1 MENNYDECI
10 QQIKESI
17 SKLPEKVQKAFVWM
31 IVNYEEVEELCK
43 GRPLLEETRRQLME
57 AARRNDDALL
67 FVLLV
72 AEKVINAQQ
81 NEPQE
86 K

>member
-1 MENNYDECI
+1 MKNNDNECV
-10 QQIKESI
+10 QQIKERM

-31 IVNYEEVEELCK
+31 IANYEEVEELCK
-43 GRPLLEETRRQLME
+43 GGPLSEETRQQLME

-72 AEKVINAQQ
+72 AEKTINAQQ

-86 K
+86 R